1 MWKSEFMYPFT
12 FYFLI
17 KNSLWTPFDG
27 NLCPERSISAGLC
40 NFTNSTAMEIAVFF
54 YAKTPILWNTLIDNW
69 NLTTDTVSLLSP
81 SEN

>member
-1 MWKSEFMYPFT
+1 MYVSRF

-17 KNSLWTPFDG
+17 KDSLWAPFDG

-40 NFTNSTAMEIAVFF
+40 NFLNSTAIEIAVLC
-54 YAKTPILWNTLIDNW
+54 YAKTAILGNALIDNW
-69 NLTTDTVSLLSP
+69 NLTTDTVSFLSP